1 MGFGIES
8 SFDRVALEAD
18 LNLAPVVVT
27 FNLQAKSEWPH
38 SLNCFP
44 SSLCFSFTIE
54 HTHI

>member
-18 LNLAPVVVT
+18 LSLAPVVVT